1 MDQVLQATKRWGM
14 DMDRLVTIRSSRYGL
29 DIELDEKADFE
40 HLLEILSGKFKE
52 SARFFK
58 DAKMALSFSGRILD
72 RAEEQRILDII
83 RENTQIDI
91 LCVVEQNDK
100 NELQYRSIIEQ
111 SLSER
116 KKREGQFYRGTLGKR
131 QVLESESSIV
141 ILGDVEPD
149 ARVIAKGS
157 IIVVGTLYG
166 AACAGADGDRDAFVV
181 ALSMQPRQLRIA
193 DVEAKRQ
200 LIYQESISIKGP
212 KIAVIDGNRI
222 YLDPLVD

>member
-1 MDQVLQATKRWGM
+1 
-14 DMDRLVTIRSSRYGL
+14 MDRLVTIRSSRYGL
-29 DIELDEKADFE
+29 DIELQEKADFE
-40 HLLEILSGKFKE
+40 VLLGILSEKFKE

-58 DAKMALSFSGRILD
+58 DAKMALSFSGRPLC
-72 RAEEQRILDII
+72 REEEECILDII
-83 RENTQIDI
+83 SEHTQIDI

-100 NELQYRSIIEQ
+100 NELLYRSIVEQ
-111 SLSER
+111 SLAE
-116 KKREGQFYRGTLGKR
+116 KEKREGQFYRGTLRKR

-141 ILGDVEPD
+141 ILGDVEPE

-166 AACAGADGDRDAFVV
+166 TAHAGADGDRDAFVV
-181 ALSMQPRQLRIA
+181 ALSMQPRRLRIA
-193 DVEAKRQ
+193 EAEAKRQ
-200 LIYQESISIKGP
+200 IIYQESMSIKGP